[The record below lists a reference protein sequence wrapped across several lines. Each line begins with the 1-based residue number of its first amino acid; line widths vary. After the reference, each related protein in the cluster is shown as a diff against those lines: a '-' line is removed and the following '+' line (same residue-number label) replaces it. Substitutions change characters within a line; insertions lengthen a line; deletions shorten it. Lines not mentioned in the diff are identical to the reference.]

1 VNLLRTE
8 LSRFFARRFLH
19 VTAIFIVLVS
29 GAVLAVV
36 AGNST
41 PVGPEQYAAAQE
53 AAQND
58 YEANKAFIQQDYQDC
73 LDDMASP
80 VPSGR
85 YGDGGLEVCAG
96 ILAKAQGMSPSD
108 PEAYLPAQ
116 FRLADELDDWTYL
129 AAAILCVFGF
139 AIGASFVGAEWTSG
153 GMTNLV
159 LWVPRRIALLSTKLA
174 ATLLSIGALSVV
186 YLGLWVGGLAWIA
199 QARGNIDGTTPGF
212 WQSELL
218 LCVRVL
224 ALALAAT
231 TIGFA
236 LASIGRHTATALG
249 ISIGYALIVE
259 IGTMLVFGVLN
270 GAFPE
275 RFRLSTYIVA
285 WLTKRL
291 ELYEYHVCLGVGDSC
306 GTQFYVV
313 DLAGSAA
320 VLGALVV
327 VLAGGAMLAF
337 RRRDIG

>member
-41 PVGPEQYAAAQE
+41 PVGPEEYAAAQE
-53 AAQND
+53 AAQSD
-58 YEANKAFIQQDYQDC
+58 YEVNKAYLQQEYQDC
-73 LDDMASP
+73 VDDVTSP
-80 VPSGR
+80 VPSGQ

-96 ILAKAQGMSPSD
+96 ILEKGRGITPND
-108 PEAYLPAQ
+108 PEVYLPAQ

-129 AAAILCVFGF
+129 AAAMLCVFGF

-159 LWVPRRIALLSTKLA
+159 LWVPRRIALLATKLGA
-174 ATLLSIGALSVV
+174 ALLSIGALSVV
-186 YLGLWVGGLAWIA
+186 FLGLWVGSLAWIA
-199 QARGNIDGTTPGF
+199 QARGNVDGATPGF

-224 ALALAAT
+224 VLVLAAT

-236 LASIGRHTATALG
+236 LASLGRHTAAALG
-249 ISIGYALIVE
+249 ISIGYALIAE

-291 ELYEYHVCLGVGDSC
+291 ELYEYHVCLGAGTDC
-306 GTQFYVV
+306 GSRFYVV

-327 VLAGGAMLAF
+327 LLAGGALLVF
-337 RRRDIG
+337 RRRDIA